1 MLSFRSSTSALL
13 SVPINLVGFVAVII
27 PHIKCGVNDNMIN
40 FLKLDNNVNFSS
52 IQKNIWYYL
61 TVVRH

>member
-1 MLSFRSSTSALL
+1 MLSFRSSTFVLL
-13 SVPINLVGFVAVII
+13 SVPISLVGFVAVII

-52 IQKNIWYYL
+52 IQKNIW
-61 TVVRH
+61 